1 MATGSSPTTVIRYEQ
16 PPGAYS
22 SAPSHP
28 AGYPPLGPSMSGALP
43 DNWQPTKIS
52 DTGRPGQPYSRPVR
66 VYSPQE
72 IPTNIKTARL
82 SVEHGLKELISLQQ
96 RRPQLGGVA
105 FLDQFRLHAVLI
117 PAVRAIWKRPQHD
130 SESSNSTEYAF
141 RKSKSLITRIL
152 GAVRSSFGGLA
163 SVAFFVFAVLYV
175 FQNEVSL
182 RVAKTVSKRL
192 RRLQAKVERGDQE
205 ITQAD
210 LKLLRGWRWRIIL

>member
-1 MATGSSPTTVIRYEQ
+1 MAEVALGRSGVSEHHLSPHTTRTVGTDQ
-16 PPGAYS
+16 PCS
-22 SAPSHP
+22 SA
-28 AGYPPLGPSMSGALP
+28 
-43 DNWQPTKIS
+43 
-52 DTGRPGQPYSRPVR
+52 
-66 VYSPQE
+66 
-72 IPTNIKTARL
+72 
-82 SVEHGLKELISLQQ
+82 
-96 RRPQLGGVA
+96 
-105 FLDQFRLHAVLI
+105 VLV

-163 SVAFFVFAVLYV
+163 SVTFFVFAVLYV

-192 RRLQAKVERGDQE
+192 KRLHAKVERGDQE

-210 LKLLRGWRWRIIL
+210 LKLLRGWRWRILL